1 MFILH
6 KLIKKLF
13 VVIML
18 CLNITYI
25 AIPSIQRFLNKGIF
39 IEVSTETPES
49 LVFPA
54 VTIAR
59 IGQNG
64 W

>member
-1 MFILH
+1 MFILL

-18 CLNITYI
+18 CLNVTYI
-25 AIPSIQRFLNKGIF
+25 AIPSIQKFLDKGIF

-59 IGQNG
+59 IGHSG

>member
-13 VVIML
+13 IVIML

-25 AIPSIQRFLNKGIF
+25 AIPSIQKFLDKGIF

-59 IGQNG
+59 IGQDG

>member
-1 MFILH
+1 MFILL

-18 CLNITYI
+18 CLNVTYI
-25 AIPSIQRFLNKGIF
+25 AIPSIQRFLNQGIF

-59 IGQNG
+59 IGHSG